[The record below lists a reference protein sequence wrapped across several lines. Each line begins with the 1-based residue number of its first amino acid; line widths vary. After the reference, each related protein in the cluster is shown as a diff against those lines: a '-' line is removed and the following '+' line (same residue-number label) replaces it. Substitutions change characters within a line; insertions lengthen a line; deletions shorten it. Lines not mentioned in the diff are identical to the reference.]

1 MDFTIE
7 DNCYVNDKF
16 IGTTV
21 AKKITVNILNPNN
34 QIDLEDKEIEAY
46 TGIIIDG
53 KEESVPFG
61 NFIIEKPESEEVKEK
76 TNFVGYD
83 YMIKFNILY
92 ENRVTYP
99 IKASV
104 LFEDVCL
111 QAGVK
116 AGSIDFVNCDYMILG
131 NPFTN
136 NENCRT
142 VLSNIAQLAGGF
154 AHIGRDNKVYIVAL
168 KNTSKLLRVKDIN
181 FMFVKDYN
189 ITPVNLLSTT
199 KSNADEKIDGNSYF
213 EDFSKNTQWGEVNS
227 LILRVSG
234 TEGENNTIEDKNS
247 IVKNG
252 LTEIVI
258 EDNYFLNSEAERI
271 KVINPLWNK
280 LKGIKYLPFKTKYY
294 GYPYLDVGDMIYI
307 EDSKDNGHVSYV
319 MNHTFTFNGTYEGTL
334 ETPALTKTQT
344 AYKNTVDVK
353 TKFKQTERVI
363 DKINGVIK
371 DIIEENSETSNKL
384 TLHEQTIDSMKDTL
398 KSQETKIKTAQSTA
412 NTANSTAN
420 SAKTKADSNATKI
433 QTTTTKLAEVEETVD
448 EITQTVNETKQS
460 LEENYSTTEE
470 TEAKIK
476 EKAGEVTVETNKK
489 IESIQIGGT
498 NLLQDSA
505 FPSTTQKWNVRTGVS
520 IDTTN
525 KMNANNS
532 IKMDCSGSNRLDCPK
547 EYFADYKA
555 GENLTLSVWLMSP
568 DTSKITA
575 NVNVWIGYR
584 NASGTAIANNQL
596 LVTPDMF
603 ANAGSGKWFKVKVTG
618 NSTNANSTKCTFMCA
633 TNSTTGIVYVSSPKL
648 ERGTKD
654 TDWSFADGDVVKD
667 IELGQKIEVN
677 WEHVK
682 VAWNTICEYLQLEN
696 LKGNASLV
704 VRDGDGKL
712 IMSLDK
718 TGQHYWTQKNN
729 QDKNIAETTLKD
741 ITINNQTK
749 KALMFLLDNTE
760 MNGEGIMAWGYK
772 SGNNVYPVLYVG
784 NFGNEEFGLHLATD
798 LIAHANAIKFQNA
811 QIDDDGANLY
821 LRTLGALK
829 VMDIENNTWI
839 GQIFKDEGN
848 YGFSIKADDFSILD
862 SSGQTPILA
871 TYTNENGEK
880 TLNLFDNSFFA
891 KNIHA
896 TSDLFADGDVHG
908 NNIAPTNN
916 CDYIELVVAG
926 NSASLLL
933 GARGVESTARFEA
946 VWVSDARLKKDV
958 KDTNIRALELINKI
972 EHREFNWKEDNKH
985 EKLGYIAQELEEI
998 DSNFVKKY
1006 EVKDENENVVDYDY
1020 TINDK
1025 FIISLLTKGMQEQQE
1040 MIDKQQAKIDF
1051 LMKKI
1056 DKKGEF
1062 KFESKI
1068 KKTEKV
1074 KEYGEK
1080 IVIKRKN
1087 KYEEK
1092 KKEIIVKN
1100 EEKKKEILNKL
1111 NKKEV
1116 KAKA

>member
-1 MDFTIE
+1 MKMELEALRSGNDTGNTLWINQE
-7 DNCYVNDKF
+7 NMYIVDEQQIQNIYNKVNGLQANSF
-16 IGTTV
+16 EGMT
-21 AKKITVNILNPNN
+21 
-34 QIDLEDKEIEAY
+34 
-46 TGIIIDG
+46 IID
-53 KEESVPFG
+53 P
-61 NFIIEKPESEEVKEK
+61 
-76 TNFVGYD
+76 
-83 YMIKFNILY
+83 
-92 ENRVTYP
+92 
-99 IKASV
+99 A
-104 LFEDVCL
+104 
-111 QAGVK
+111 
-116 AGSIDFVNCDYMILG
+116 
-131 NPFTN
+131 
-136 NENCRT
+136 
-142 VLSNIAQLAGGF
+142 
-154 AHIGRDNKVYIVAL
+154 
-168 KNTSKLLRVKDIN
+168 
-181 FMFVKDYN
+181 
-189 ITPVNLLSTT
+189 
-199 KSNADEKIDGNSYF
+199 
-213 EDFSKNTQWGEVNS
+213 
-227 LILRVSG
+227 
-234 TEGENNTIEDKNS
+234 
-247 IVKNG
+247 
-252 LTEIVI
+252 
-258 EDNYFLNSEAERI
+258 
-271 KVINPLWNK
+271 
-280 LKGIKYLPFKTKYY
+280 
-294 GYPYLDVGDMIYI
+294 LDVGDKII
-307 EDSKDNGHVSYV
+307 
-319 MNHTFTFNGTYEGTL
+319 
-334 ETPALTKTQT
+334 
-344 AYKNTVDVK
+344 
-353 TKFKQTERVI
+353 
-363 DKINGVIK
+363 INGKAVIYQGGLDFQGRFIANIK
-371 DIIEENSETSNKL
+371 SKIALKQKQETTVKQVSQKVINRRVESNINQIEGKITQLVEENTETSNKL
-384 TLHEQTIDSMKDTL
+384 TLHEQTIDNITDTL
-398 KSQETKIKTAQSTA
+398 SSVEIKVETVESTA
-412 NTANSTAN
+412 NTANTTAN
-420 SAKTKADSNATKI
+420 SAKTTADSNATKI

-448 EITQTVNETKQS
+448 GITQTVNETKQT
-460 LEENYSTTEE
+460 LENNYSTTEE
-470 TEAKIK
+470 TEAKII

-667 IELGQKIEVN
+667 IELGQKIEAN

-704 VRDGDGKL
+704 IRDGDGKL

-749 KALMFLLDNTE
+749 KALMFLLDNAE

-862 SSGQTPILA
+862 SGGQNAIIA
-871 TYTNENGEK
+871 VYTNENGGK
-880 TLNLFDNSFFA
+880 TLNLFDNNFFA
-891 KNIHA
+891 KSIHA
-896 TSDLFADGDVHG
+896 TSDLFADGDVYG
-908 NNIAPTNN
+908 NNIASTNN
-916 CDYIELVVAG
+916 CNYIELVVAG

-958 KDTNIRALELINKI
+958 KDTNISALELINKI
-972 EHREFNWKEDNKH
+972 EHREFNWREDNKH

-1006 EVKDENENVVDYDY
+1006 EVKDENENVIDYDY
-1020 TINDK
+1020 TINDR
-1025 FIISLLTKGMQEQQE
+1025 FIISLLTKGMQEQQGI
-1040 MIDKQQAKIDF
+1040 IDRQQAQIDF

-1062 KFESKI
+1062 KFENKI
-1068 KKTEKV
+1068 KKAKRV
-1074 KEYGEK
+1074 KDYGEK
-1080 IVIKRKN
+1080 NIAKRKN
-1087 KYEEK
+1087 KYEEE
-1092 KKEIIVKN
+1092 KKEITRKS

-1111 NKKEV
+1111 NKREEDTN
-1116 KAKA
+1116 A